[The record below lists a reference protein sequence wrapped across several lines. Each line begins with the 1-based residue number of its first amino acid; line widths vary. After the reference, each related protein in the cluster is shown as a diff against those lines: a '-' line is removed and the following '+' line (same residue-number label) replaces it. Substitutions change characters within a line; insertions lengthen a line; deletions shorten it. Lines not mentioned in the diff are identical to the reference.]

1 MLTDSHQHSNLSV
14 DGRNSPEEMFAR
26 AVGEGLGAV
35 CLTEHVD
42 FDPRNPHFGY
52 YDHEAVLKSLD
63 AARAAFRGRLEIR
76 TGVELDLQPE
86 FLDAA
91 RDFLRDKRLDFA
103 LGSFHFVNQEFV
115 GTAAYF
121 RTFAHR
127 NNDGDPV
134 KTPYSGNY
142 REIVEGLDP
151 ALVEKGIQVYFDGLA
166 ELARTAEFDV
176 LAHFDLIKW
185 QGAATW
191 ADDRLARFAEPAKKI
206 LELLVSRGKGLEVNT
221 KGLRL
226 TCNETFPSLDLLRAY
241 RQSGGEVVTV
251 GSDAHRAEETGSGVR
266 AAYDLL
272 REAGF
277 KYVSFFRER
286 KPHMIPL

>member
-14 DGRNSPEEMFAR
+14 DGKSGPAEMFSR
-26 AVGEGLGAV
+26 AVAEGLGAV

-42 FDPRNPHFGY
+42 FDPGNPHFGY
-52 YDHEAVLKSLD
+52 YDHAAVQKSLD
-63 AARAAFRGRLEIR
+63 SARPAFKGRLEIR

-86 FLDAA
+86 YLDAA
-91 RDFLRDKRLDFA
+91 REFLRGKRLDLA

-121 RTFAHR
+121 RTFAPR
-127 NNDGDPV
+127 NKDADPGRL
-134 KTPYSGNY
+134 PYSGNY
-142 REIVEGLDP
+142 REVVEGIDP
-151 ALVEKGIQVYFDGLA
+151 ALVEEGIRVYFNRLA
-166 ELARTAEFDV
+166 DIARTAEFDV

-191 ADDRLARFAEPAKKI
+191 ADDRLARCAEAANGI
-206 LELLVSRGKGLEVNT
+206 LKLLVSRGKGLEVNT

-226 TCNETFPSLDLLRAY
+226 TCNETFPSLALLRAY
-241 RQSGGEVVTV
+241 RQAGGEIVTV
-251 GSDAHRAEETGSGVR
+251 GSDAHRAEETGSGI
-266 AAYDLL
+266 ATAYGLL

-277 KYVSFFRER
+277 KFVSFFRER
-286 KPHMIPL
+286 RPHMIPL